1 MCPKIK
7 KSIEEV
13 QEESRT
19 ILQPKVINHVI
30 QEQPNTHKKYYPIHY
45 NHSQVMLPGP
55 PSSYNNY
62 EPIAMYHPMQ
72 NQWRQAHP
80 QQSNVKSTQPEALV
94 ANNNHQNN
102 QSKQENNSL
111 VESIVNANTIIPSR
125 GRILTITGG
134 YPKNW

>member
-1 MCPKIK
+1 
-7 KSIEEV
+7 
-13 QEESRT
+13 
-19 ILQPKVINHVI
+19 
-30 QEQPNTHKKYYPIHY
+30 
-45 NHSQVMLPGP
+45 
-55 PSSYNNY
+55 
-62 EPIAMYHPMQ
+62 MYHPMQ

-80 QQSNVKSTQPEALV
+80 QQSNVKSTQLEALV

-111 VESIVNANTIIPSR
+111 AESVVNANTIIPSR